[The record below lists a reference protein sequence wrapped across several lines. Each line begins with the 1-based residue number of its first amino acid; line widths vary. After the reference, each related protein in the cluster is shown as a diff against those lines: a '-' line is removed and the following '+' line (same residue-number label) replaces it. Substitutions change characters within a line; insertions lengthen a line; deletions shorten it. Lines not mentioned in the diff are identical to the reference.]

1 MRLSPIHFLLL
12 SSFICLLFACK
23 SAYKTLQP
31 ALVENAGCVQSFQP
45 HFTRNLYKAQIDVVG
60 NHLSG
65 LLLIKQMPDSSTR
78 LLFTTETG
86 VKFFDFEMARD
97 GSFKVHYI
105 MKKMDKKAVIKTLR
119 KDFELVLMKNLNN
132 QKTFTKDLLL
142 YHRFVSG
149 SDYRY
154 YITDANCT
162 ELIHIEKANARKLYG
177 TIIMKNYTQGVPDTI
192 GISHHN
198 FEFNIGLKLIEKTS
212 IEN

>member
-1 MRLSPIHFLLL
+1 MRFLLL
-12 SSFICLLFACK
+12 SSFVCVMFACK

-31 ALVENAGCVQSFQP
+31 ISVESGNCVQSFQP

-86 VKFFDFEMARD
+86 VKFFDFEMAAD
-97 GSFKVHYI
+97 GNFKVHYI

-119 KDFELVLMKNLNN
+119 KDFELVLMKNLKG
-132 QKTFTKDLLL
+132 QKTFTKDSLL
-142 YHRFVSG
+142 YHRFIAG
-149 SDYRY
+149 NDYKY
-154 YITDANCT
+154 YVTDTNCT
-162 ELIHIEKANARKLYG
+162 ELIRIEKASARKLYA
-177 TIIMKNYTQGVPDTI
+177 TIIMKNYVQGVPDTI
-192 GISHHN
+192 GITHHN

-212 IEN
+212 IDN